1 MTTMVRSE
9 ITIDEGYRS
18 SEVASFMA
26 QLDDQLSRLRMATS
40 DLTPAD
46 LQWQLAPGMNTI
58 GMLLA
63 HLAIVEVWWFK
74 IGIGRE
80 EAPSVKDVLGIGD
93 DDDGMPIAAG
103 AAPIAVLNGKGIGF
117 YNDLLESARTYIKRL
132 AAPHAQEDLD
142 REFIRKRP
150 DGSRRALNVR
160 WVYYH
165 VLEHFAGHYG
175 QILLLKHMREDAVKR
190 A

>member
-18 SEVASFMA
+18 REVASFVA

-40 DLTPAD
+40 DLTPGD
-46 LQWQLAPGMNTI
+46 LQWQPAPGMNTI
-58 GMLLA
+58 GMLFA

-80 EAPSVKDVLGIGD
+80 EAPSVKDILGIGD

-103 AAPIAVLNGKGIGF
+103 ATPIAVLNGKGIGF
-117 YNDLLESARTYIKRL
+117 YNDLLETARNYTKRL
-132 AAPHAQEDLD
+132 AAPHAAEDLD